1 MNSTL
6 LAEIKTTEQ
15 DFEWYPTTNEIIDK
29 FFEHVNNYQIDR
41 LLDVGAGDGKV
52 LNRFRELVDDRYH
65 TNLFAIEKSQPLLS
79 GLPIDISILGT
90 DFWEQSLLDKD
101 IDCIFSNPPYKQFV
115 DWTTKIIREAN
126 ANFLYL
132 VIPERWETQQKILEA
147 IKIRKA
153 EYKIIGKFDFLNS
166 EDRQAR
172 AKVHL
177 VFVKLGQGKQFYHR
191 HSIDNFVDP
200 FNMWINEFFEL
211 DKIDKR
217 TDIPDSKKDEKDRK
231 NKINSLV
238 SGNNLIEVLSELY
251 REELDRLIAN
261 YQSVCSL
268 DEKIFKEL
276 GISTKSITDSV
287 KSKVHGLKN
296 VYWQE
301 LFANYAPLTSRLT
314 ASSREDFIKSIRS
327 KTNIDFTASNA
338 YAITVWSIKNADK
351 YLDKQLIE
359 TFNSLINA
367 SCVINYKSNQ
377 KVFSK
382 NERRYYFLNEE
393 HTHFKLDYRIV
404 ATKTGSLS
412 SSGNYY
418 YLSRGG
424 LSESAANFIDDLI
437 VIAKN
442 LGFDCTDEVRNHSFE
457 AGKKEEFLCK
467 NKKGDTVSLMEV
479 RIYMNGNF
487 HIKFNQSFMLAL
499 NVEIGRLKGWIHNA
513 QQAAQEMSEKP
524 EEVEQYFNQSYSLL
538 TDNSIRFLCDI
549 K

>member
-126 ANFLYL
+126 ANCLYS
-132 VIPERWETQQKILEA
+132 VSPERWETQQKILEA

-251 REELDRLIAN
+251 REELDRSIAN
-261 YQSVCSL
+261 Y
-268 DEKIFKEL
+268 
-276 GISTKSITDSV
+276 
-287 KSKVHGLKN
+287 
-296 VYWQE
+296 
-301 LFANYAPLTSRLT
+301 
-314 ASSREDFIKSIRS
+314 
-327 KTNIDFTASNA
+327 
-338 YAITVWSIKNADK
+338 
-351 YLDKQLIE
+351 
-359 TFNSLINA
+359 
-367 SCVINYKSNQ
+367 
-377 KVFSK
+377 
-382 NERRYYFLNEE
+382 
-393 HTHFKLDYRIV
+393 
-404 ATKTGSLS
+404 
-412 SSGNYY
+412 
-418 YLSRGG
+418 
-424 LSESAANFIDDLI
+424 
-437 VIAKN
+437 
-442 LGFDCTDEVRNHSFE
+442 
-457 AGKKEEFLCK
+457 
-467 NKKGDTVSLMEV
+467 
-479 RIYMNGNF
+479 
-487 HIKFNQSFMLAL
+487 
-499 NVEIGRLKGWIHNA
+499 
-513 QQAAQEMSEKP
+513 
-524 EEVEQYFNQSYSLL
+524 
-538 TDNSIRFLCDI
+538 
-549 K
+549 